1 MSNTIS
7 NSIVTSHKLQR
18 LLGAAAN
25 IQTLM
30 SNGTLTAAW
39 GEGDA
44 DQGHAAV
51 TAFDTL
57 TEAAAQ
63 VQAEQKA
70 ASPFLRYRREIM
82 ADTPAGARL
91 RLLVLNL
98 YSEAQAVSLRRIFE
112 YCDEHNTRV
121 ALECIAHFAIHG
133 DRDSQF
139 MGMAMEIAEA
149 ASNEPSEVAA

>member
-1 MSNTIS
+1 MSNTI
-7 NSIVTSHKLQR
+7 VTRHKLQR

-25 IQTLM
+25 IQSLM
-30 SNGTLTAAW
+30 HDGTLTAAW

-44 DQGHAAV
+44 DQVHTAV

-57 TEAAAQ
+57 TDAAAQ

-82 ADTPAGARL
+82 ADSPAGARL

-98 YSEAQAVSLRRIFE
+98 YSEAEPVSLRRIFQ
-112 YCDEHNTRV
+112 YCDEHNKRV
-121 ALECIAHFAIHG
+121 AIECIAHFAIHG

-139 MGMAMEIAEA
+139 MGLAMEIAEA

>member
-1 MSNTIS
+1 MSSNISNTI
-7 NSIVTSHKLQR
+7 ITRHKLQR

-25 IQTLM
+25 IQALLT
-30 SNGTLTAAW
+30 NDTLTAAW

-44 DQGHAAV
+44 EQVHAAV

-57 TEAAAQ
+57 AEAATQ

-82 ADTPAGARL
+82 VDDPGGDHL

-112 YCDEHNTRV
+112 YCDEQNTRV

-139 MGMAMEIAEA
+139 MSLAMEIAE
-149 ASNEPSEVAA
+149 SCDEPSEVAA

>member
-1 MSNTIS
+1 MSNTL
-7 NSIVTSHKLQR
+7 VTRHKLQR

-25 IQTLM
+25 LQSLM
-30 SNGTLTAAW
+30 NDGTLTAAW
-39 GEGDA
+39 GDGDA
-44 DQGHAAV
+44 DQVHAAV

-57 TEAAAQ
+57 TDAAAQ
-63 VQAEQKA
+63 VLAEQKA

-82 ADTPAGARL
+82 AATPAGSRL

-121 ALECIAHFAIHG
+121 ALECIAHFSIHG

-139 MGMAMEIAEA
+139 MGLAMEIAEA
-149 ASNEPSEVAA
+149 ASDEPIEVAA